1 MDFIMTETL
10 PTLKE
15 AFDKTIQ
22 HVPDQEDVE
31 FWCTRHP
38 AIARLFEMGKFHH
51 RHQKV
56 NNFLRNNR
64 LLS

>member
-31 FWCTRHP
+31 FW
-38 AIARLFEMGKFHH
+38 G
-51 RHQKV
+51 
-56 NNFLRNNR
+56 NR
-64 LLS
+64 I

>member
-31 FWCTRHP
+31 FWY
-38 AIARLFEMGKFHH
+38 ARDIQQLLGYSRWENFGSSGLLGK
-51 RHQKV
+51 
-56 NNFLRNNR
+56 
-64 LLS
+64 

>member
-31 FWCTRHP
+31 FWY
-38 AIARLFEMGKFHH
+38 ARDIQQLLGYSRWENLG
-51 RHQKV
+51 
-56 NNFLRNNR
+56 NR
-64 LLS
+64 I